1 MTEYKEKYEEVK
13 KINEELQNK
22 CDAYEEELTKKKNFK
37 FEKKLS
43 SLEIEELDRL
53 VIDLGLPKELLM
65 NRGKAF
71 KDFHKSLVSKTYD
84 NLQASN
90 KNHNGE
96 SKGVPS
102 EGFMDHDYR
111 FLIYG
116 IATKMGDADELLM
129 RNWSTEDFFAHAK
142 KYGYFDRYHIDS
154 TSGNGRNWL
163 CVRDTHYDE
172 RFKEMPI
179 KLPVLDYERNLVYQH
194 IFSWRWNNGYAGLSY
209 KARVNRKLQQIA
221 RAEAE
226 NLQDQ
231 NLRVNAILDAIK
243 ETENDFKTLRNV
255 PEFNANPRL
264 MAILE
269 NTNIT
274 AEAVKRVTQDL
285 EES

>member
-1 MTEYKEKYEEVK
+1 MR
-13 KINEELQNK
+13 
-22 CDAYEEELTKKKNFK
+22 
-37 FEKKLS
+37 KKLS

-84 NLQASN
+84 NLQARN

-179 KLPVLDYERNLVYQH
+179 KLPVLDYER
-194 IFSWRWNNGYAGLSY
+194 ISY
-209 KARVNRKLQQIA
+209 ISISFLGDGIMVMQDCHTKRELIESCSKLHARRPKTSKTK
-221 RAEAE
+221 
-226 NLQDQ
+226 

-243 ETENDFKTLRNV
+243 ETENDFNALRKL

-269 NTNIT
+269 NTNVT
-274 AEAVKRVTQDL
+274 AEAARRDSRSRRILKNNYPF
-285 EES
+285 